1 MSSPVR
7 GFSKRS
13 KQEKIDWLIEHH
25 FHNDPV
31 AKAIIESYWNNDDAL
46 QQLHDDFIENTVS
59 NFYLPLGGSS
69 QFHHQW

>member
-46 QQLHDDFIENTVS
+46 QQLVTSIF
-59 NFYLPLGGSS
+59 LWG
-69 QFHHQW
+69 